1 MGKKY
6 NQLTEEKRIQLYRLL
21 GDGISQAQIALVFK
35 VNRSTIGRE
44 IRRNKHPQAQ
54 EYLPDYAQ
62 KAASGR
68 RFRSSSK
75 IEGSK
80 LLMQKIEDYLV
91 MGWSP
96 EVIAGRLKLESG
108 KQIISH
114 ESIYKWIYG
123 AGKSKNLH
131 KYLVRRKRNRGRRP
145 CKKVDKIK
153 IPERISIHKRPKS
166 SDKELGHW
174 EADTVYFAGHK
185 EVVLTLYER
194 TSKITLGA
202 KMKTRQSSA
211 TMDYMES
218 ILSKLPEE
226 SRRSVTF
233 DNGLEFYNH
242 QRLKKSLGL
251 KTYFCDAYASWQKG
265 GVENANGILRR
276 YIPKGSKA
284 DEHSAQDFQ
293 QYLHRINGTP
303 RKSLAYKTPYE
314 SFLQALEPNTKLMSL
329 INTNVA
335 LQF

>member
-1 MGKKY
+1 MSKA
-6 NQLTEEKRIQLYRLL
+6 R
-21 GDGISQAQIALVFK
+21 IALVFK

-44 IRRNKHPQAQ
+44 VKRNKHPEIK

-80 LLMQKIEDYLV
+80 QLMQQIEDYLV

-96 EVIAGRLKLESG
+96 EAIAGRLKLEAG

-123 AGKSKNLH
+123 SEKPRNLH
-131 KYLVRRKRNRGRRP
+131 YYLVRRKQKRGRRP
-145 CKKVDKIK
+145 CRKVNKIR
-153 IPERISIHKRPKS
+153 IPGRTSIHQRPKS
-166 SDKELGHW
+166 VDGELGHW
-174 EADTVYFAGHK
+174 EADTVYFSGHK

-194 TSKITLGA
+194 TTKITLGA
-202 KMKTRQSSA
+202 KMKTRESSK
-211 TMDYMES
+211 TMDYMEL
-218 ILSKLPEE
+218 ILSSLPKEAC
-226 SRRSVTF
+226 RSVTF
-233 DNGLEFYNH
+233 DNGLEFIRH
-242 QRLKKSLGL
+242 QRLKESLGI

-276 YIPKGSKA
+276 YMPKGTKA
-284 DEHSAQDFQ
+284 DEHSAEGVQK
-293 QYLHRINGTP
+293 YLHRINGTP
-303 RKSLAYKTPYE
+303 RKSLAYRTPYE
-314 SFLQALEPNTKLMSL
+314 SFLQALESRTKLMSL
-329 INTNVA
+329 IKTNVA